1 MPHIKILSSIKKCE
15 DPLLLRSII
24 RNAKKEISIQ
34 SHKMI
39 QAHQILISA
48 RDRLWQVCASQEK
61 PKDYIERALW
71 VALYAYEYV
80 KSDVRGKGTR
90 ATRIRN
96 SIKLLDIKSAV
107 SKVILRGNTQG
118 LNLLKEWDRLDVSFE
133 AVVIKYKSKFP
144 DNVVQAAIRNL
155 ETS

>member
-1 MPHIKILSSIKKCE
+1 MPHTKLLNSIKKCE
-15 DPLLLRSII
+15 DPLLLRSMI
-24 RNAKKEISIQ
+24 RNAKKEISTQ
-34 SHKMI
+34 GHNMI
-39 QAHQILISA
+39 QANQILISA
-48 RDRLWQVCASQEK
+48 RDRLWQVCASQEN

-80 KSDVRGKGTR
+80 KSDVRGRSTR

-133 AVVIKYKSKFP
+133 AVVVKYKSKFP
-144 DNVVQAAIRNL
+144 ENVVNAARRNL
-155 ETS
+155 EF